1 MVGQVGKESWRAGSG
16 KQPTRAVTRAG
27 QTMKGQSQTKFH
39 HRHYIRERKLS
50 GQHAQD
56 SISAERAESS
66 PMAST
71 KYVELSRHR

>member
-1 MVGQVGKESWRAGSG
+1 
-16 KQPTRAVTRAG
+16 
-27 QTMKGQSQTKFH
+27 MKGQSQTKFH